1 MITAQQVRMARA
13 ALKWSVAEL
22 ARRAGV
28 TPKTVLRYEN
38 GGNTTHRLLDGHPNL
53 FVYPFESQVGTKW
66 VNDYLAGMYPNKYRW
81 PLFPNPVSPEEAYE
95 KCLEKRKFRTFLA
108 HPPEDDET
116 HPEEPEPDLP

>member
-38 GGNTTHRLLDGHPNL
+38 GGNTTTETLTKIKAA
-53 FVYPFESQVGTKW
+53 FEAVGITW
-66 VNDYLAGMYPNKYRW
+66 I
-81 PLFPNPVSPEEAYE
+81 PENGGPATV
-95 KCLEKRKFRTFLA
+95 R
-108 HPPEDDET
+108 PPRET
-116 HPEEPEPDLP
+116 GTRAN